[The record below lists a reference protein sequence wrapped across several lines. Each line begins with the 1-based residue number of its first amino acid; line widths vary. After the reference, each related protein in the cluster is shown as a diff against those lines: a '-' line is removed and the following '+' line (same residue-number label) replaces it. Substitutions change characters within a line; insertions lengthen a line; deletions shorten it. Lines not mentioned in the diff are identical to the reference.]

1 MERRVIQDS
10 ASLVSLS
17 PISLSLSL
25 SHISVSVSYLCLAS
39 LFLIPGFRSA
49 ASGLRRSTGVLG

>member
-1 MERRVIQDS
+1 MEHSVIQDS

-17 PISLSLSL
+17 PISLSL